1 MTAGDNTITA
11 NITTAAGAAN
21 LKTGWAKVRSRVH
34 RRHFS
39 VNALS
44 TLDKMKLHVYGSLQ
58 IQQDTGDSATRTG
71 GCAGV
76 GGGGYLSP
84 GGKRGSNTA
93 SQTVHRSQSV
103 DSCPLAGFS
112 IPAPRSPSVPAT
124 VLLSSIAVG
133 IRNISAATSAGIS
146 SSGGDGDSPP
156 FRRAERKRLASPS
169 SPLYEDDDEDRTGDA
184 PPPTTTAEGPTYPK
198 SPRLNAFDGDL
209 ARTLGERCSALRVER
224 EVSSH

>member
-1 MTAGDNTITA
+1 MAAGDNTVIA
-11 NITTAAGAAN
+11 NATTAAEAAN
-21 LKTGWAKVRSRVH
+21 AKTGWAKVRSRMH

-58 IQQDTGDSATRTG
+58 IKPDTGESAITG
-71 GCAGV
+71 GLC
-76 GGGGYLSP
+76 
-84 GGKRGSNTA
+84 
-93 SQTVHRSQSV
+93 RSQSV

-112 IPAPRSPSVPAT
+112 LPPPRSPSVPAT
-124 VLLSSIAVG
+124 VLLSSIAAG
-133 IRNISAATSAGIS
+133 IRNIPAAAGDGIS

-169 SPLYEDDDEDRTGDA
+169 SPLYEDDDEDRTGEGA
-184 PPPTTTAEGPTYPK
+184 PPPTTTAGGPTYLK

-224 EVSSH
+224 EVSSR